1 MNVERRFFFHFDQ
14 RLSLLYKFYNISS
27 YIWQNK
33 FINHSYTR
41 ISCCHVMLYLLLFS
55 GFFWHIDSLH
65 YDANFTLN
73 GDRNNCKYNSFNI
86 IWYIYNILF
95 YITILDF
102 NLFWCIVISNN
113 STDCWEDARVPSLSR
128 PDGKF
133 GDYNC
138 DSSYELIS
146 SVLQFMKAKMGD
158 NIDFILWTG

>member
-27 YIWQNK
+27 SIWQNK
-33 FINHSYTR
+33 FINHSHTR
-41 ISCCHVMLYLLLFS
+41 ISCCYLILYLLLFS

-73 GDRNNCKYNSFNI
+73 GDRNNCKYKSFNI
-86 IWYIYNILF
+86 ISCTYIKIF
-95 YITILDF
+95 YITILNF
-102 NLFWCIVISNN
+102 NLFLFIAIFDK

>member
-1 MNVERRFFFHFDQ
+1 MIYITHF
-14 RLSLLYKFYNISS
+14 Y
-27 YIWQNK
+27 
-33 FINHSYTR
+33 
-41 ISCCHVMLYLLLFS
+41 
-55 GFFWHIDSLH
+55 
-65 YDANFTLN
+65 FTL
-73 GDRNNCKYNSFNI
+73 RYWISIYFCFFSIFNK
-86 IWYIYNILF
+86 
-95 YITILDF
+95 
-102 NLFWCIVISNN
+102 